1 MGLPGSEDASSLK
14 GRVEAL
20 EADLTRRQES
30 YIRRERA
37 YNLRVE
43 ELEDEVSR
51 LKAGKTGWMREDKN
65 MQNLKT
71 MHTSILHNVELVQD
85 RTAKIMQVGL
95 YTLHNTV
102 LYRETVITIA
112 LSPLYLSRH
121 WRYIP
126 NYCSHNSFLSHAG
139 AREGPVESVS
149 SSPVRCADRAREG
162 EAEEE

>member
-1 MGLPGSEDASSLK
+1 MGLPGNEDASLLK
-14 GRVEAL
+14 SRVEAL

-65 MQNLKT
+65 MQNLKA

-85 RTAKIMQVGL
+85 RTAKIMQVG
-95 YTLHNTV
+95 
-102 LYRETVITIA
+102 
-112 LSPLYLSRH
+112 
-121 WRYIP
+121 
-126 NYCSHNSFLSHAG
+126 
-139 AREGPVESVS
+139 
-149 SSPVRCADRAREG
+149 
-162 EAEEE
+162 